1 MRRLA
6 RTVLFRR
13 TEALPVVTLPAAL
26 PFAGAALRVMRAA
39 AGRRALHLAVLVG
52 GLFALGL
59 LCEGQA
65 HAADGTLAAATSPT
79 ASTAT
84 RAPAHAETRR
94 PVQQT
99 VLPIEGAVSSMVGR
113 AVRQGSPLAH
123 PSTSATHVTPNTGCT
138 SATRPTPNTGRTPVA
153 RRMPSTGPTSTARP
167 ASSTGPAPTLRPAP
181 TALGALADPVT
192 HVTHVTRVTS
202 VTRVVSTMVRPVE
215 DTLVRTVSEGLA
227 DAPSPRLSLPTV
239 SSLPSLPVLPSA
251 PSLPSVPGLPA
262 LPELPGLP
270 GETGLS
276 GVPVASTPSGHTV
289 SGPSVADRASGE
301 AEHHRAGERREAG
314 PQAVEVDGAAGR
326 YAHRALRLPRT
337 AHAPLHQSPG
347 DAPSGVSGTQ
357 PVGDDGAPRHSDG
370 HAVALILRAPLRL
383 LPGSTAVVTADG
395 TRDRHRDIPEF
406 PG

>member
-1 MRRLA
+1 M
-6 RTVLFRR
+6 
-13 TEALPVVTLPAAL
+13 TLPAAP

-65 HAADGTLAAATSPT
+65 HAADGTLAATTSPT
-79 ASTAT
+79 ASDAT
-84 RAPAHAETRR
+84 RAPAHAEVRR

-99 VLPIEGAVSSMVGR
+99 VLHIEGAVSSTVGG
-113 AVRQGSPLAH
+113 AVRQGSSLAH
-123 PSTSATHVTPNTGCT
+123 PSTSATHVTQNTGRT
-138 SATRPTPNTGRTPVA
+138 SATRPA
-153 RRMPSTGPTSTARP
+153 PSTGPTS
-167 ASSTGPAPTLRPAP
+167 TLRPAP
-181 TALGALADPVT
+181 TALGALADPIT
-192 HVTHVTRVTS
+192 HVTGVTRVTS
-202 VTRVVSTMVRPVE
+202 VTRVVSTVVRPVG

-227 DAPSPRLSLPTV
+227 DAPSPWPSLPAV
-239 SSLPSLPVLPSA
+239 PSLSSLPVLPSA
-251 PSLPSVPGLPA
+251 PSVPELPVFPELPV

-270 GETGLS
+270 GETGLP
-276 GVPVASTPSGHTV
+276 GVPGASTPSGHTLP
-289 SGPSVADRASGE
+289 GPSVADRASGE
-301 AEHHRAGERREAG
+301 TEHHRTGERREAG
-314 PQAVEVDGAAGR
+314 PRVAVAAGAVGR
-326 YAHRALRLPRT
+326 YAHRALRLSRT

-370 HAVALILRAPLRL
+370 HAVALNLRAPLRL
-383 LPGSTAVVTADG
+383 LPGATAVVTADG